1 MSLDF
6 ARDDRERIIPALLH
20 CRAFCS
26 AGRTRASAPTWSVV
40 AEQKGLGASLPTF
53 RSAKGGAPGIVFGGP
68 PADLVDGDSDTNR
81 VLSSTSSSDYLH
93 IKGTPGRFS
102 AGRESQ
108 R

>member
-68 PADLVDGDSDTNR
+68 R
-81 VLSSTSSSDYLH
+81 Q
-93 IKGTPGRFS
+93 I
-102 AGRESQ
+102 
-108 R
+108 

>member
-1 MSLDF
+1 MAEKTPCAF
-6 ARDDRERIIPALLH
+6 ALPSFLLGWADEGVRPYVVRGGGTEGPGRFPSHLSKRERWGTRH
-20 CRAFCS
+20 C
-26 AGRTRASAPTWSVV
+26 
-40 AEQKGLGASLPTF
+40 F
-53 RSAKGGAPGIVFGGP
+53 RRP